1 MHYAGIDF
9 SDLKKYI
16 KFFNLK
22 QMLPNKIIKFNKNV
36 SLYECTF
43 LCATFWN
50 GLTQLSFARIIY
62 TFVRQS
68 FVILTLLW
76 CTNKEIARMTTVN
89 F

>member
-43 LCATFWN
+43 LCATF
-50 GLTQLSFARIIY
+50 
-62 TFVRQS
+62 
-68 FVILTLLW
+68 
-76 CTNKEIARMTTVN
+76 
-89 F
+89 